1 MLYELFNAAST
12 LPTVLFSFLLIVV
25 IVYWLLLL
33 VGGAILERTADGHSG
48 GALARVLAIAG
59 LGGVPVSFVL
69 SLLVLLSWVASL
81 VATVASG
88 EVGSFV
94 AALVIAWLG
103 TALLLRP
110 LRGAV
115 AAARRVRPELVGDVC
130 IVRTGEVGPEYGQ
143 AEVSAVDGSPTV
155 IQVRQY
161 GSDDLRAGAM
171 ALIYDYD
178 ADGDVFWI
186 TSFDPELGAPT

>member
-1 MLYELFNAAST
+1 MLYEFFDAAVTFPT
-12 LPTVLFSFLLIVV
+12 LLFSFLMIIVV
-25 IVYWLLLL
+25 VYWLLLV
-33 VGGAILERTADGHSG
+33 VGGAVLERAADVRSRG
-48 GALARVLAIAG
+48 LARMLALIG

-69 SLLVLLSWVASL
+69 SLLVLLSWMASL
-81 VATVASG
+81 VVTVASG
-88 EVGSFV
+88 EAGAFV
-94 AALVIAWLG
+94 VAMAIAWLG
-103 TALLLRP
+103 TALLVRP

-143 AEVSAVDGSPTV
+143 AEVSATDGSPTV

-161 GSDDLRAGAM
+161 GSDDLRAGAV